1 MAEISATIASYIAS
15 STFEALPAAI
25 RREGV
30 RAFVNWVGC
39 AAGGSHEDIVERALG
54 FLAEFGGAATATLV
68 GRPERLDALNATYV
82 NALSSTVLMF
92 NDTHA
97 ATVAHPTGPVAAALL
112 ALAERQPLSGREFL
126 HALILG
132 IEIQCRVGNIL
143 CVPPAECA
151 AGLSMGGL
159 VGGIGAAAAAAKV
172 LGLDAEGTATAIGLA
187 ANHAAGLRQ
196 AHASMANSL
205 TPAHAARCGLMAAL
219 MAARGVTCSE
229 GMIEGPK
236 GFAASYATRP
246 NLASAVDGLG
256 RHFEI
261 AALSYKPYPSGFV
274 SHPVIDVCLEIAQQ
288 DGFDA
293 ARVERIELTVSPL
306 VAKLMDRPAPENPAE
321 AVMSVQHWAAVSL
334 ICRAAGIAQTTAAV
348 ARMPDVVE
356 LRRRVAL
363 KYDPATG
370 SDAARVEVL
379 FKNGSK
385 REARVLHCRGSAEC
399 PLSDDDITQKTRGQ
413 LLMAFSVEIAE
424 SIIAD
429 CWRIEEMARAGALCD
444 LLRTGDGRRQRQ

>member
-1 MAEISATIASYIAS
+1 MTDISATLASYIAS
-15 STFEALPAAI
+15 STFEALPPAI
-25 RREGV
+25 RRDGA

-39 AAGGSHEDIVERALG
+39 AAGGSREDIVERALG

-68 GRPERLDALNATYV
+68 GRPEKLDALNATYI

-112 ALAERQPLSGREFL
+112 ALAERCPLSGREFL

-187 ANHAAGLRQ
+187 ANHATGLRQ

-229 GMIEGPK
+229 SMIEGPK
-236 GFAASYATRP
+236 GFAASYANRP
-246 NLASAVDGLG
+246 NLESAVDGLG
-256 RHFEI
+256 RKFEI
-261 AALSYKPYPSGFV
+261 AALSYKPYPAGFV

-293 ARVERIELTVSPL
+293 FRVERIELTVNPL
-306 VAKLMDRPAPENPAE
+306 VAKLMDRPEPENLAE
-321 AVMSVQHWAAVSL
+321 AVMSIQHWAAVSL
-334 ICRAAGIAQTTAAV
+334 GCRAAGVAQTTEAV
-348 ARMPDVVE
+348 ARMPRVLE

-363 KYDPATG
+363 KFDPATG

-379 FKNGSK
+379 LKDGAK
-385 REARVLHCRGSAEC
+385 REASVLHCRGSAER
-399 PLSDDDITQKTRGQ
+399 PLSDDDITEKTCGQ
-413 LLMAFSVEIAE
+413 LLTVFSAELAE
-424 SIIAD
+424 SIIAE
-429 CWRIEEMARAGALCD
+429 CWRIEEIPRAGALCES
-444 LLRTGDGRRQRQ
+444 LRTGDGGNRR